1 MTAGLARATRLLE
14 AVLPVALLLAP
25 GRSPAADWE
34 QDPIR
39 YSTAPAD
46 NAMNRLEPKLADGSV
61 KLAHQAETGHLRS
74 LLAALNVPESS
85 QVLVFSK
92 TSLQRHRIG
101 PATPR
106 AIYFNDD
113 LYVGYCQK
121 GDIMEVAAA
130 DPRLGSAFYTVG
142 QKPGTPK
149 VTRQAESC
157 LLCHGSSRNR
167 GIPGHLALSVTPDR
181 DGEPGLSGGFARV
194 DQTTP
199 FADRWGGWY
208 VTGTHGR
215 MTHKGNRTGDADPA
229 AGRNVTDLA
238 SRFNVKPYLA
248 PHSDLVALMVLEHQT
263 GTHNRLARAAL
274 EGRVA
279 LYRDDAAT
287 ERTVRELGDELVD
300 YLLFRNEAR
309 LTERVAGT
317 SSFAREFAKRGPFD
331 SKGRS
336 LREFDLETRLFK
348 YPCSYLVYSNTFQK
362 LPAEIKDYTL
372 KRMYAILTGAE
383 GQTEFAHLSAD
394 DRRAIREILADTL
407 PDKPDYW
414 K

>member
-1 MTAGLARATRLLE
+1 MPVRLARPTRLLE
-14 AVLPVALLLAP
+14 AVLPAALLLIP
-25 GRSPAADWE
+25 GPAGAADWE

-46 NAMNRLEPKLADGSV
+46 NAFNRLEPKLADGSV
-61 KLAHQAETGHLRS
+61 KLRSEADTGYLRS

-113 LYVGYCQK
+113 VYVGYCQK
-121 GDIMEVAAA
+121 GDVMEVAAA
-130 DPRLGSAFYTVG
+130 DPRVGTAFYTVG
-142 QKPGTPK
+142 QKPGAAK
-149 VTRQAESC
+149 VMRQAESC
-157 LLCHGSSRNR
+157 LLCHASSKNR
-167 GIPGHLALSVTPDR
+167 GVPGHVVLSVAPDR
-181 DGEPGLSGGFARV
+181 DGEPGLTGGFARV
-194 DQTTP
+194 DPTTP

-215 MTHKGNRTGDADPA
+215 MTHKGNRIGDADPA
-229 AGRNVTDLA
+229 AGQNVTDLA
-238 SRFNVKPYLA
+238 GRFNVKPYLT

-263 GTHNRLARAAL
+263 ATHNRLARAAL

-279 LYRDDAAT
+279 LYRDDAGT
-287 ERTVRELGDELVD
+287 ERTIRELGDEIVD
-300 YLLFRNEAR
+300 FLLFRNEAR
-309 LTERVAGT
+309 LTDRVAGT
-317 SSFAREFAKRGPFD
+317 SPFAKEFAKRGPFD

-336 LREFDLETRLFK
+336 LREFDLQTRLFK
-348 YPCSYLVYSNTFQK
+348 YPCSYLVYSDAFQK
-362 LPAEIKDYTL
+362 LPAEIKDYAL
-372 KRMYAILTGAE
+372 KRLYAILTGAE
-383 GQTEFAHLSAD
+383 GREEFARLTAD

>member
-1 MTAGLARATRLLE
+1 MTAGLARPTRLVE
-14 AVLPVALLLAP
+14 AILPVALLLAP
-25 GRSPAADWE
+25 HRSPAADWD

-46 NAMNRLEPKLADGSV
+46 NALNRLEPKLADGSV

-106 AIYFNDD
+106 ALYFNDD

-121 GDIMEVAAA
+121 GDIMEVAVA
-130 DPRLGSAFYTVG
+130 DPRLGTAFYTVG
-142 QKPGTPK
+142 QRPGAPK
-149 VTRQAESC
+149 VTRQTESC
-157 LLCHGSSRNR
+157 LLCHGSSKNR
-167 GIPGHLALSVTPDR
+167 GVPGHLALSVSPDR
-181 DGEPGLSGGFARV
+181 DGEPGLGGGFARV

-215 MTHKGNRTGDADPA
+215 MTHKGNRVGDADPA
-229 AGRNVTDLA
+229 GGQNVTDLA
-238 SRFNVKPYLA
+238 GRFKVKPYLT

-279 LYRDDAAT
+279 LYRDDPTAD
-287 ERTVRELGDELVD
+287 RTVRELGDELVD

-309 LTERVAGT
+309 LTDRVAGT
-317 SSFAREFAKRGPFD
+317 SPFAQEFAKRGPFD

-336 LREFDLETRLFK
+336 LREFDLKTRLFK
-348 YPCSYLVYSNTFQK
+348 YPCSYLVYSDAFQK
-362 LPAEIKDYTL
+362 LPAEIKDYAL

-383 GQTEFAHLSAD
+383 GQAEFAHLSAD

-407 PDKPDYW
+407 PDRPDYW